1 MSFVTL
7 GKDLPS
13 PFMSLQTFLQ
23 YPSWMEIYS
32 QECPVTNLSN
42 DRCAQEIGEIKQCSK
57 KEHPLGRSEEMPV
70 VTKPSRNPSFGKACE
85 NIDYENYHICPRIGC
100 SNRRCAKFVLHQ
112 NTTEIG
118 METSEVKDEADE
130 DTKIFDCPN
139 CDFKSQDIEDLQ
151 KHKRKHRKRKRRCSN
166 CGFTSADKIEMQTH
180 RKKHG
185 KTKSFAHEDESKS
198 PVARKYSCESCS
210 YKASQKVTLNVH
222 MSLVHGVENL
232 IKNIF
237 NCKECPRR
245 LLSSRKLEDHMK
257 LHSPPSIPC
266 DVCGKMFHTDQN
278 LSKHNYAV
286 HTTDGEKQ
294 LRCNE
299 CGKGFISRTRL
310 RDHMNIH
317 LGVKPHMC
325 PHCGKHLSNT
335 SNLQAHTRKL
345 HQEHYKEG
353 QDKTK
358 RVLG

>member
-1 MSFVTL
+1 MSFL
-7 GKDLPS
+7 DGKILPWICWIWK
-13 PFMSLQTFLQ
+13 FLQ
-23 YPSWMEIYS
+23 SRASSRKKRGNARCEKKS
-32 QECPVTNLSN
+32 QNPNFGDEC
-42 DRCAQEIGEIKQCSK
+42 K
-57 KEHPLGRSEEMPV
+57 KIDHVPLL
-70 VTKPSRNPSFGKACE
+70 
-85 NIDYENYHICPRIGC
+85 ENYHICPRIGC
-100 SNRRCAKFVLHQ
+100 SNRRCVNFVLLQ
-112 NTTEIG
+112 TETETG
-118 METSEVKDEADE
+118 METSEIKDEAAE
-130 DTKIFDCPN
+130 DTKTIDCPN
-139 CDFKSQDIEDLQ
+139 CDFRTQDIEDLQ

-166 CGFTSADKIEMQTH
+166 CGFTSTDKIEMQAH

-185 KTKSFAHEDESKS
+185 KTKSFEDESKS

-358 RVLG
+358 RVLGWCDITDVINW